1 MNRKGLWGYKKD
13 VTHRTPFCTKGQV
26 SRYAVQN
33 MDRGSS
39 QVTDDPDAR
48 RLLGGLDVQEAVR
61 VPHVRILA
69 PDLSKPRQR
78 DVSPESSPANDKKA
92 YRWYPANDA

>member
-1 MNRKGLWGYKKD
+1 
-13 VTHRTPFCTKGQV
+13 
-26 SRYAVQN
+26 

-69 PDLSKPRQR
+69 PDLSKPRQSG
-78 DVSPESSPANDKKA
+78 VSLESCE
-92 YRWYPANDA
+92 R